1 MTQQILPGKG
11 LRCVYVGVDATNP
24 TLILRIR
31 SFLRAGVELTGFT
44 FRRNKFNT
52 DFVPEWDNVHLGETV
67 DRNYLARLP
76 AMVKGL
82 WRMLKRRKT
91 IRDADFIYARNLDC
105 VVIAALAKTLT
116 RSKAKLVYEVED
128 VQEVF
133 FFQTLKGAIFRLV
146 ERWVLRQSN
155 LLVVMSPGFVR
166 GYFQP
171 TQGYDGPWYA
181 LENRVQTDDVSE
193 NTGTEPWEEITDR
206 VVIGWFG
213 TLRCTK
219 SMAILEEV
227 AQRMGDK
234 VEIYTRGY
242 PTETGMEAY
251 QEILDRNPNWTY
263 ENEYTIPQD
272 LPDMYRRV
280 HYSWCMDFLDEFGN
294 SPLLLACRMYQGG
307 YYGAVP
313 LVVEGSE
320 MVNWLGEHD
329 VGHVIEPD
337 IADNVVAFLEQF
349 DVDSYRKERAKVMAM
364 RHVFRED
371 GSDLRGLL
379 DLLRQE
385 ELEVAPLPPVQM
397 RTPAE

>member
-1 MTQQILPGKG
+1 MMNTDLPGQG

-31 SFLRAGVELTGFT
+31 SFLRAGVKVTGFT
-44 FRRNKFNT
+44 FRRHKFNQEFQP
-52 DFVPEWDNVHLGETV
+52 DWDNVHLGETV
-67 DRNYLARLP
+67 DRNYLARIP
-76 AMVKGL
+76 ALAQGIWRMVKNRATL
-82 WRMLKRRKT
+82 RA
-91 IRDADFIYARNLDC
+91 ADYIYARNLDC
-105 VVIAALAKTLT
+105 AVIAAFAKILT
-116 RSKAKLVYEVED
+116 GSKAKLVYEVED

-133 FFQTLKGAIFRLV
+133 FFQNAKGAIFRWI
-146 ERWVLRQSN
+146 ERLLLRQSD

-166 GYFQP
+166 GYFAP

-181 LENRVQTDDVSE
+181 LENRVQTEDVSV
-193 NTGTEPWEEITDR
+193 NTAVEPWEEITDR

-219 SMAILEEV
+219 SMAILEEI
-227 AQRMGDK
+227 AQRLGDK

-280 HYSWCMDFLDEFGN
+280 HFSWCMDFLDEFGN

-320 MVNWLGEHD
+320 MVNWLGQYGIGYTMGSD
-329 VGHVIEPD
+329 VV
-337 IADNVVAFLEQF
+337 DNVVNFIEDF
-349 DVDSYRKERAKVMAM
+349 DMETYRAERAKVMEM
-364 RHVFRED
+364 RDVFRED
-371 GSDLRGLL
+371 GSDLTGLL
-379 DLLRQE
+379 NLLRQDE
-385 ELEVAPLPPVQM
+385 MEVAALPPVGM
-397 RTPAE
+397 TPAE